1 MAQALKVSARQGP
14 EATILDLQGDLT
26 ALADAELTRAYH
38 AAVASG
44 AANLVLN
51 FALTEYIN
59 SAGIGIIISLLTE
72 ARAAGATLV
81 ICGLS
86 PHYQKIFRMVGLTQ
100 YAEVF
105 ETEASAIGE
114 LKSRGSGA
122 SATV

>member
-1 MAQALKVSARQGP
+1 MAQELKVSTRQVP
-14 EATILDLQGDLT
+14 EATTLDLQGDLT
-26 ALADAELTRAYH
+26 GLADADLMRAYH

-51 FALTEYIN
+51 FVGTEYIN

-72 ARAAGATLV
+72 ARAAGVTLV

-105 ETEASAIGE
+105 ETEAAAIE
-114 LKSRGSGA
+114 DLMSRGSGA
-122 SATV
+122 SATL